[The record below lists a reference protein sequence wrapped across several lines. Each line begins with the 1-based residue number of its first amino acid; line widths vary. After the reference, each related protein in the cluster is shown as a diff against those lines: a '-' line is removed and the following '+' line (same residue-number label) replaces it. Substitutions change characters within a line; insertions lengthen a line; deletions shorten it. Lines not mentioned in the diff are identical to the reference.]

1 MSLGTIIVP
10 MMSMKMTLRPRNS
23 KNERA
28 NAAID
33 AVMTRTTLDTPAR
46 ISELSMNRGSVVSV
60 HAIS

>member
-1 MSLGTIIVP
+1 M
-10 MMSMKMTLRPRNS
+10 
-23 KNERA
+23 NERE

-60 HAIS
+60 HAIW